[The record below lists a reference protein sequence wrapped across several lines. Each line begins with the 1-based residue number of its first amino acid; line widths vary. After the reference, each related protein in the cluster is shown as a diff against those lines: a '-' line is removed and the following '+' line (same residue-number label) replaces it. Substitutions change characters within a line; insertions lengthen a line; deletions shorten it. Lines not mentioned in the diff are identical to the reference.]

1 MVHLDR
7 PSPTSAPFINLDLA
21 AISLSGAD
29 PALME
34 PMVRCALRACVN
46 SGEFY
51 TATDE
56 VGEVIGYSLWM
67 PPDQD
72 LFSTYVINQF

>member
-7 PSPTSAPFINLDLA
+7 PPPTSAPFVNLDLA

-34 PMVRCALRACVN
+34 PMVRCALRACVD

-51 TATDE
+51 TATDK

-67 PPDQD
+67 PPGQD
-72 LFSTYVINQF
+72 LFST